1 MITKLA
7 ILFDEAKLNAFGKTT
22 MLNVATAS
30 MLHINITESN
40 QSYDFFFFAC
50 KEEKTNAIFYILL

>member
-40 QSYDFFFFAC
+40 QSYDFFFFFC
-50 KEEKTNAIFYILL
+50 M

>member
-1 MITKLA
+1 MHLEETI
-7 ILFDEAKLNAFGKTT
+7 NAFGKTT
-22 MLNVATAS
+22 MVNVETAS

-40 QSYDFFFFAC
+40 QSYDFFFFFAC